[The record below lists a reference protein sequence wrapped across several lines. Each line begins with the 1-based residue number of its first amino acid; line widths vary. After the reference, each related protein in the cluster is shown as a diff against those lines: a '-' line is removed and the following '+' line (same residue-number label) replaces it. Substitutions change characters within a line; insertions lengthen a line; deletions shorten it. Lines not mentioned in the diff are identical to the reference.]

1 LDVYDYIIVIIT
13 IIIIMI
19 IIIIYIHMFIDVVYD
34 VAYSVVYDVG
44 TIMHNTKIVHIV
56 GRTRADFPGRWATNW

>member
-1 LDVYDYIIVIIT
+1 
-13 IIIIMI
+13 
-19 IIIIYIHMFIDVVYD
+19 MFIDVVYD